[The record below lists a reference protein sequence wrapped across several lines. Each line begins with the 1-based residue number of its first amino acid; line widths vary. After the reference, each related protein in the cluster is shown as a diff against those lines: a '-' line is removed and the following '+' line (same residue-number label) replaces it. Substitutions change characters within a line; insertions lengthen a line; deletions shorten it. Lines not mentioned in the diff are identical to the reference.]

1 MTPTARTPIF
11 GPCVWSGDELAAS
24 DDWRFRLTPPML
36 AEIDAALASVKRRG
50 LTWEMV
56 QRTDFPVPQTAA
68 LLADIAHTLEDG
80 RGLAKLSGLPVERYG
95 DEDLRRIW
103 YGIGLQLG
111 TPVSQSKAG
120 LRMKVIRDEGAGVG
134 EVHGQLREANGAT
147 FLSSAA
153 RTVSNG
159 LLRFH
164 TDRTDVVGLLCAGQA
179 ADGGLS
185 KVASTVAVHNE
196 ILRRR
201 PDLLELLYRPYPR
214 SRLGEEKGG
223 ETIVYMLPVFGLR
236 DGRFTS
242 HYSRTYIEAAQKLPE
257 APRLT
262 AQQWE
267 AIDLLA
273 EVADALCYR
282 MRLEPGDMQFLNNHV
297 IYHARDSFTDNAAS
311 GQVRQMYRLW
321 LAMPNSRALPEDHA
335 VLWGDVRAG
344 ALRGG
349 IAVARG

>member
-1 MTPTARTPIF
+1 MRTPLD
-11 GPCVWSGDELAAS
+11 GPEVWTGDELAGAE
-24 DDWRFRLTPPML
+24 DWRFRLTPPML
-36 AEIDAALASVKRRG
+36 AEIDAALAAVKRRG
-50 LTWEMV
+50 IGWEGM
-56 QRTDFPVPQTAA
+56 RRGDFPLPQTAT
-68 LLADIAHTLEDG
+68 LLADISRTLEEG
-80 RGLAKLSGLPVERYG
+80 RGLAKVTGLAVERY
-95 DEDLRRIW
+95 DEEEDLRRIW
-103 YGIGLQLG
+103 YGIGLHLG
-111 TPVSQSKAG
+111 TPVSQSRAG
-120 LRMKVIRDEGAGVG
+120 LRMKVIRDEGAAVG
-134 EVHGQLREANGAT
+134 EVHGQLRDADGAT

-159 LLRFH
+159 QLRFH

-179 ADGGLS
+179 ESGGLS

-201 PDLLELLYRPYPR
+201 PDLLEVLYRPYPR

-223 ETIVYMLPVFGLR
+223 EGMFYMLPVFGLR
-236 DGRFTS
+236 DERFTS
-242 HYSRTYIEAAQKLPE
+242 HYSRTYIEAAQKMPE
-257 APRLT
+257 VPRLT
-262 AQQWE
+262 SQQLE

-297 IYHARDSFTDNAAS
+297 IYHARDAFADDAAA
-311 GQVRQMYRLW
+311 GRVRRLFRLW
-321 LAMPNSRALPEDHA
+321 LAVPNSRALPEDHA

-349 IAVARG
+349 IAVAGE